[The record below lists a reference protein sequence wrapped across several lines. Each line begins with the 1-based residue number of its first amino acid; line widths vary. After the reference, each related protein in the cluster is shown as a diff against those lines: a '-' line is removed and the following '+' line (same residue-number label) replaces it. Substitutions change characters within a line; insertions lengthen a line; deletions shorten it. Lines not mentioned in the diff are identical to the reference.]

1 MFPGVAVITGAGG
14 TGIGAATAKA
24 FAAAGC
30 ERIAITDL
38 NEKSLQTTA
47 KAIASTYPKTQLLVK
62 AGNVADDQFADSFID
77 AVVQQFGRVDYAV
90 NCAGVLGKSLRS
102 AETSLEEFDRV
113 NNINYRGCWLS
124 SRAELRQMVSQ
135 SELPSH
141 DPNRPGQRGA
151 VVNVAS
157 QLGIVSRP
165 GAPAYCAS
173 KSAVIGMTRADGI
186 DYSKDG
192 IRVNCVCPGVIET
205 PLIME
210 NPEIRA
216 AITPAAEI
224 APMKRMAMDS
234 AIVAQE
240 LLQYLRFGY
249 PPILL
254 GFIFIVFLVH
264 SSQVARNA
272 DRNIK
277 VQYGPNG
284 KPLPRRTRMM
294 MAVARDLPAELA
306 RNRSKGWFVWLDL
319 FVLATYIAEAAIH
332 MTHAIVS
339 KSEQWWCGQAVVF
352 FVVGAFFTHTVIF
365 ISLLENRGPSIAQFV
380 PWLSAIPFEI
390 AILSTSISIYSHIH
404 HEPTIED
411 PFGGRLRTKI
421 TFWEALEISA
431 GSVRIFVLT
440 LLVASY
446 IFKSARKHCAFKEA
460 EDADAGETTSLLDSR
475 GNANSDDGDALT
487 DGQQTPE
494 VEAWVRPLTTPST
507 NWMEYLSGY
516 SLFFPYLWPYKSLRL
531 QIVVVMCFAILIVQR
546 AVNILVPYQVGVI
559 ADSLS
564 TSDGNLK
571 VPWMPICL
579 YIIYRWLQGSQGF
592 LESVRSNLWISVSQ
606 YAYMELST
614 ASFEHVHN
622 LGLDFHLGK
631 KMGEVLSALTKGN
644 SINTFLE
651 QVTFQVLPMFI
662 DLTIAIGY
670 FLIVFDVY
678 YALAVAVMTFFYL
691 YSTIKI
697 ASWRANMRR
706 QMVNA
711 SRQEDAVK
719 NDSLVS
725 YETVKYFNAEEYE
738 FNRYRGA
745 VSDYLRAEWHSLFAQ
760 NLMNIC
766 QNVIFMFG
774 LLITC
779 FICAYQVARGQR
791 PVGQFVTL
799 LTYMAQLQAPLNIF
813 GTFYRYIQ
821 SALIN
826 AERLL
831 ELFRVQ
837 PSVVDAPSATPLAV
851 CHGRITFNE
860 IKFSYDT
867 RRPALNGL
875 TFDCKPG
882 TTTAL
887 VGESGGGK
895 STIFRLLYRFY
906 NPSSGNLLIDGY
918 DTQTLTIDSVRRHI
932 GVVPQD
938 TVLFNETI
946 MYNLKYANQNATDEE
961 VYEAC
966 RAASVHDKI
975 MAFPDGYETKVGDR
989 GLRLSGGEK
998 QRVAIARTIIKKPQ
1012 IILLDEATAALDSE
1026 TEQNIQEALAI
1037 LSRGRTVLVIAHRLS
1052 TITTADNIVVLHEGR
1067 VAETGTHEQLL
1078 AANGRYK
1085 AMWQKQIRAQ
1095 TESVG
1100 LNALSGKI

>member
-1 MFPGVAVITGAGG
+1 MCNTILKLIETWGH
-14 TGIGAATAKA
+14 
-24 FAAAGC
+24 
-30 ERIAITDL
+30 
-38 NEKSLQTTA
+38 
-47 KAIASTYPKTQLLVK
+47 
-62 AGNVADDQFADSFID
+62 DS
-77 AVVQQFGRVDYAV
+77 
-90 NCAGVLGKSLRS
+90 S
-102 AETSLEEFDRV
+102 
-113 NNINYRGCWLS
+113 
-124 SRAELRQMVSQ
+124 
-135 SELPSH
+135 
-141 DPNRPGQRGA
+141 
-151 VVNVAS
+151 VVNFQLSIS
-157 QLGIVSRP
+157 QP
-165 GAPAYCAS
+165 
-173 KSAVIGMTRADGI
+173 
-186 DYSKDG
+186 
-192 IRVNCVCPGVIET
+192 T
-205 PLIME
+205 P
-210 NPEIRA
+210 
-216 AITPAAEI
+216 
-224 APMKRMAMDS
+224 
-234 AIVAQE
+234 Q
-240 LLQYLRFGY
+240 
-249 PPILL
+249 
-254 GFIFIVFLVH
+254 
-264 SSQVARNA
+264 
-272 DRNIK
+272 
-277 VQYGPNG
+277 
-284 KPLPRRTRMM
+284 
-294 MAVARDLPAELA
+294 
-306 RNRSKGWFVWLDL
+306 
-319 FVLATYIAEAAIH
+319 AAIH
-332 MTHAIVS
+332 MTHAIIS

-352 FVVGAFFTHTVIF
+352 FVVGSFFTHTVIF
-365 ISLLENRGPSIAQFV
+365 ISLLDTNPAPSIAQFV
-380 PWLSAIPFEI
+380 PWLSAIPFEV
-390 AILSTSISIYSHIH
+390 AILSTSVSIYSHTH

-411 PFGGRLRTKI
+411 PFGGKLRTKI

-431 GSVRIFVLT
+431 GSVRIFVLA

-446 IFKSARKHCAFKEA
+446 TFRSARKHRTFKEA
-460 EDADAGETTSLLDSR
+460 EEADTGETTNLLDSR
-475 GNANSDDGDALT
+475 GNANSDDSDALT

-494 VEAWVRPLTTPST
+494 VEAW
-507 NWMEYLSGY
+507 
-516 SLFFPYLWPYKSLRL
+516 
-531 QIVVVMCFAILIVQR
+531 R

-564 TSDGNLK
+564 ASDGTLR
-571 VPWMPICL
+571 VPWMPIL
-579 YIIYRWLQGSQGF
+579 
-592 LESVRSNLWISVSQ
+592 SQ

-614 ASFEHVHN
+614 AAFEHVHN

-631 KMGEVLSALTKGN
+631 KMGEVLSALTKGS

-662 DLTIAIGY
+662 DLAIAIGY
-670 FLIVFDVY
+670 FLVVFDVY
-678 YALAVAVMTFFYL
+678 YALAVAIMTFFYL
-691 YSTIKI
+691 YSTVKI

-760 NLMNIC
+760 NLMNIF
-766 QNVIFMFG
+766 QNVIFMLG

-791 PVGQFVTL
+791 AVGQFVTL

-851 CHGRITFNE
+851 CHGRVTFND
-860 IKFSYDT
+860 IQFSYDT
-867 RRPALNGL
+867 RKPALDGL

-906 NPSSGNLLIDGY
+906 NPNGGSILIDGH

-932 GVVPQD
+932 GIVPQD

-946 MYNLKYANQNATDEE
+946 MYNLKYANQDATDEE

-966 RAASVHDKI
+966 RAASVHEKI

-1026 TEQNIQEALAI
+1026 TEQNIQEALSV

-1052 TITTADNIVVLHEGR
+1052 TITAADNIVVLHEGR
-1067 VAETGTHEQLL
+1067 VAESGTHEQLL
-1078 AANGRYK
+1078 ASHGRYTT
-1085 AMWQKQIRAQ
+1085 MWQKQIRAQ

-1100 LNALSGKI
+1100 LEALSGKI

>member
-1 MFPGVAVITGAGG
+1 
-14 TGIGAATAKA
+14 
-24 FAAAGC
+24 
-30 ERIAITDL
+30 
-38 NEKSLQTTA
+38 
-47 KAIASTYPKTQLLVK
+47 
-62 AGNVADDQFADSFID
+62 
-77 AVVQQFGRVDYAV
+77 
-90 NCAGVLGKSLRS
+90 
-102 AETSLEEFDRV
+102 
-113 NNINYRGCWLS
+113 
-124 SRAELRQMVSQ
+124 
-135 SELPSH
+135 
-141 DPNRPGQRGA
+141 
-151 VVNVAS
+151 
-157 QLGIVSRP
+157 
-165 GAPAYCAS
+165 
-173 KSAVIGMTRADGI
+173 
-186 DYSKDG
+186 
-192 IRVNCVCPGVIET
+192 
-205 PLIME
+205 
-210 NPEIRA
+210 
-216 AITPAAEI
+216 
-224 APMKRMAMDS
+224 MDS
-234 AIVAQE
+234 AIAAHE

-249 PPILL
+249 PPVVLVVL
-254 GFIFIVFLVH
+254 FVVFLVH
-264 SSQVARNA
+264 SSNIAKNASRNT
-272 DRNIK
+272 K
-277 VQYGPNG
+277 VQYGPGG
-284 KPLPRRTRMM
+284 KPLPSRTRMM
-294 MAVARDLPAELA
+294 MAVARNLPAELE
-306 RNRSKGWFVWLDL
+306 RNRSKGWFIWLSL
-319 FVLATYIAEAAIH
+319 FVLATYTAEAAIH
-332 MTHAIVS
+332 MTHAIIS
-339 KSEQWWCGQAVVF
+339 KSEQWWCGQAVVV
-352 FVVGAFFTHTVIF
+352 FVVGSFFTHTVIF
-365 ISLLENRGPSIAQFV
+365 ISLLDTDPGPSIVQFI
-380 PWLSAIPFEI
+380 PWLSAVPFEV
-390 AILSTSISIYSHIH
+390 AILSASVSIYSHAH
-404 HEPTIED
+404 REPTVGD

-421 TFWEALEISA
+421 TFWEALEIFA
-431 GSVRIFVLT
+431 GSVRIVFLA
-440 LLVASY
+440 LLVVSY
-446 IFKSARKHCAFKEA
+446 SFKYARKHCAIKEA
-460 EDADAGETTSLLDSR
+460 EEADAGETTSLLDSR
-475 GNANSDDGDALT
+475 GNANSDDSDGLT
-487 DGQQTPE
+487 DCQQIPE

-516 SLFFPYLWPYKSLRL
+516 SLFFPYLWPYKSVRL
-531 QIVVVMCFAILIVQR
+531 QVVVLICFAILIVQR

-564 TSDGNLK
+564 TSDGTLQ

-579 YIIYRWLQGSQGF
+579 YIIYRWLQGSQGS

-614 ASFEHVHN
+614 AAFEHVHN

-631 KMGEVLSALTKGN
+631 KMGEVLSALTKGS

-662 DLTIAIGY
+662 DLAIAIGY
-670 FLIVFDVY
+670 FLVVFDVY
-678 YALAVAVMTFFYL
+678 YALAVAIMTFFYL
-691 YSTIKI
+691 YSTVKI

-745 VSDYLRAEWHSLFAQ
+745 VSEYLSAEWHSLFAQ
-760 NLMNIC
+760 NLMNIL
-766 QNVIFMFG
+766 QNVIFMLG

-791 PVGQFVTL
+791 AVGQFVTL

-851 CHGRITFNE
+851 CHGRITFND
-860 IKFSYDT
+860 IQFSYDT

-875 TFDCKPG
+875 SFDCKPG

-906 NPSSGNLLIDGY
+906 NPNSGSLLIDGH

-932 GVVPQD
+932 GIVPQD
-938 TVLFNETI
+938 TVLFNETL
-946 MYNLKYANQNATDEE
+946 MYNLKYANQDATDEE
-961 VYEAC
+961 VYDAC

-1026 TEQNIQEALAI
+1026 TEQNIQEALSV

-1067 VAETGTHEQLL
+1067 VAESGTHEQLL
-1078 AANGRYK
+1078 ASRGRYTT
-1085 AMWQKQIRAQ
+1085 MWQKQIRAQ
-1095 TESVG
+1095 TESVR
-1100 LNALSGKI
+1100 LDALSAKI

>member
-1 MFPGVAVITGAGG
+1 
-14 TGIGAATAKA
+14 
-24 FAAAGC
+24 
-30 ERIAITDL
+30 
-38 NEKSLQTTA
+38 
-47 KAIASTYPKTQLLVK
+47 
-62 AGNVADDQFADSFID
+62 
-77 AVVQQFGRVDYAV
+77 
-90 NCAGVLGKSLRS
+90 
-102 AETSLEEFDRV
+102 
-113 NNINYRGCWLS
+113 
-124 SRAELRQMVSQ
+124 
-135 SELPSH
+135 
-141 DPNRPGQRGA
+141 
-151 VVNVAS
+151 
-157 QLGIVSRP
+157 
-165 GAPAYCAS
+165 
-173 KSAVIGMTRADGI
+173 
-186 DYSKDG
+186 
-192 IRVNCVCPGVIET
+192 
-205 PLIME
+205 
-210 NPEIRA
+210 
-216 AITPAAEI
+216 
-224 APMKRMAMDS
+224 MDS
-234 AIVAQE
+234 AIAAHE

-254 GFIFIVFLVH
+254 IVIFVVFLVH

-272 DRNIK
+272 SRNTG
-277 VQYGPNG
+277 VQYGPGG
-284 KPLPRRTRMM
+284 KPLPSRTRMTI
-294 MAVARDLPAELA
+294 AVARDLRVDLA
-306 RNRSKGWFVWLDL
+306 RNRSKAWFVWLSI
-319 FVLATYIAEAAIH
+319 FVLATYIAEAGIYMA
-332 MTHAIVS
+332 HAMIS
-339 KSEQWWCGQAVVF
+339 KSEQWWCGQAVVV
-352 FVVGAFFTHTVIF
+352 FVVGSFFTHTVIF
-365 ISLLENRGPSIAQFV
+365 ISLLDTNPSPSIAQFI
-380 PWLSAIPFEI
+380 PWLSAIPFEV
-390 AILSTSISIYSHIH
+390 AIISTSVSIYSHAH
-404 HEPTIED
+404 REPTVED

-431 GSVRIFVLT
+431 GSVRISFLT

-460 EDADAGETTSLLDSR
+460 DEADAGETTSLLDSR
-475 GNANSDDGDALT
+475 GNANSDDSDGLT
-487 DGQQTPE
+487 DCQQTPE
-494 VEAWVRPLTTPST
+494 VEAWARPLTTPST
-507 NWMEYLSGY
+507 NWIEYLSGY

-531 QIVVVMCFAILIVQR
+531 QVVVVICFAILIVQR

-564 TSDGNLK
+564 TNDETLQ
-571 VPWMPICL
+571 VPWIPICF

-614 ASFEHVHN
+614 AAFEHVHN

-631 KMGEVLSALTKGN
+631 KMGEVLSALTKGS

-670 FLIVFDVY
+670 FLVVFDVY
-678 YALAVAVMTFFYL
+678 YALAVAIMTFFYL
-691 YSTIKI
+691 YSTVKI

-760 NLMNIC
+760 NLMNIF
-766 QNVIFMFG
+766 QNIIFMLG

-791 PVGQFVTL
+791 AVGQFVTL

-837 PSVVDAPSATPLAV
+837 PSVVDTPSATPLAV
-851 CHGRITFNE
+851 CHGRITFND
-860 IKFSYDT
+860 IQFSYDR
-867 RRPALNGL
+867 RRPALKGL

-906 NPSSGNLLIDGY
+906 NPNGGSLLIDGH

-932 GVVPQD
+932 GIVPQD

-946 MYNLKYANQNATDEE
+946 MYNLRYANQNATDEE
-961 VYEAC
+961 VYDAC

-975 MAFPDGYETKVGDR
+975 MAFPDGYATKVGDR

-1026 TEQNIQEALAI
+1026 TEQNIQEALSV

-1067 VAETGTHEQLL
+1067 VAESGTHARLL
-1078 AANGRYK
+1078 ASHGRYTT
-1085 AMWQKQIRAQ
+1085 MWQKQIRAQ
-1095 TESVG
+1095 TETVG
-1100 LNALSGKI
+1100 LEALSGKL

>member
-1 MFPGVAVITGAGG
+1 MDIS
-14 TGIGAATAKA
+14 
-24 FAAAGC
+24 
-30 ERIAITDL
+30 IAH
-38 NEKSLQTTA
+38 EA
-47 KAIASTYPKTQLLVK
+47 
-62 AGNVADDQFADSFID
+62 
-77 AVVQQFGRVDYAV
+77 
-90 NCAGVLGKSLRS
+90 LR
-102 AETSLEEFDRV
+102 
-113 NNINYRGCWLS
+113 
-124 SRAELRQMVSQ
+124 
-135 SELPSH
+135 
-141 DPNRPGQRGA
+141 
-151 VVNVAS
+151 
-157 QLGIVSRP
+157 
-165 GAPAYCAS
+165 
-173 KSAVIGMTRADGI
+173 
-186 DYSKDG
+186 
-192 IRVNCVCPGVIET
+192 
-205 PLIME
+205 
-210 NPEIRA
+210 
-216 AITPAAEI
+216 
-224 APMKRMAMDS
+224 
-234 AIVAQE
+234 
-240 LLQYLRFGY
+240 YLRFGY

-254 GFIFIVFLVH
+254 TILFVVFLIH
-264 SSQVARNA
+264 SSRVAKNAGRNSE
-272 DRNIK
+272 
-277 VQYGPNG
+277 VEYGPSG
-284 KPLPRRTRMM
+284 KPLPKRTRIM
-294 MAVARDLPAELA
+294 MAAARDLPAELA
-306 RNRSKGWFVWLDL
+306 RNKSKRWFVWLSL
-319 FVLATYIAEAAIH
+319 LVLATYIADAAIH
-332 MTHAIVS
+332 MTHAMVS
-339 KSEQWWCGQAVVF
+339 SSEHWWCGQATVV
-352 FVVGAFFTHTVIF
+352 FVVGSFFAHTVIF
-365 ISLLENRGPSIAQFV
+365 ISLLDADLAPSIAQFV
-380 PWLSAIPFEI
+380 PWLSAIPFEV
-390 AILSTSISIYSHIH
+390 AILSISASIYTHNH
-404 HEPTIED
+404 REPTTED

-421 TFWEALEISA
+421 TFWEALEVSA
-431 GSVRIFVLT
+431 GSVRVLILT

-446 IFKSARKHCAFKEA
+446 IFKFWRRLRVCKEIEHA
-460 EDADAGETTSLLDSR
+460 SAGETTSLLDSR
-475 GNANSDDGDALT
+475 GNANSDDSDALT
-487 DGQQTPE
+487 DGQQTPA

-516 SLFFPYLWPYKSLRL
+516 SLFFPYLWPYKSFRL
-531 QIVVVMCFAILIVQR
+531 QIVVVVCFGILILQR

-564 TSDGNLK
+564 SSDGTLK

-579 YIIYRWLQGSQGF
+579 YILYRWLQGSQGF

-614 ASFEHVHN
+614 AAFEHVHN

-631 KMGEVLSALTKGN
+631 KMGEVLSALTKGS

-662 DLTIAIGY
+662 DLAIAIGY

-678 YALAVAVMTFFYL
+678 YALVVAIMTFFYL
-691 YSTIKI
+691 YSTVKI

-760 NLMNIC
+760 NLMNVF
-766 QNVIFMFG
+766 QNVIFMLG

-799 LTYMAQLQAPLNIF
+799 LTYMTQLQAPLNIF

-837 PSVVDAPSATPLAV
+837 PSVVDEPTATPLAV
-851 CHGRITFNE
+851 CHGRITFKD

-875 TFDCKPG
+875 SFDCKPG

-906 NPSSGNLLIDGY
+906 NPTGGSLLVDGH
-918 DTQTLTIDSVRRHI
+918 DTQDLTIDSVRRHI
-932 GVVPQD
+932 GIVPQD
-938 TVLFNETI
+938 TVLFNETL

-975 MAFPDGYETKVGDR
+975 MAFPDGYQTKVGDR

-1026 TEQNIQEALAI
+1026 TEQNIQEALAV

-1067 VAETGTHEQLL
+1067 VAESGTHEQLL
-1078 AANGRYK
+1078 AAHGRYTS
-1085 AMWQKQIRAQ
+1085 MWQKQIRAQ

-1100 LNALSGKI
+1100 LDALSNKAL